1 MNLSVGTSSTPL
13 PAHSAYTASTPTKY
27 YMLVALLA
35 SDAST
40 FEVSTKK
47 IASYLAE
54 SNSKKIATY
63 LHSS

>member
-13 PAHSAYTASTPTKY
+13 PAHSAYMASTQTKY

-35 SDAST
+35 SDANTS
-40 FEVSTKK
+40 EESTKK
-47 IASYLAE
+47 MVSYLAE
-54 SNSKKIATY
+54 SNSFKSATY

>member
-1 MNLSVGTSSTPL
+1 MSVGTLSTPL
-13 PAHSAYTASTPTKY
+13 PAHSALKASTQTKY

-35 SDAST
+35 SDANTS
-40 FEVSTKK
+40 EESTKK

-54 SNSKKIATY
+54 SNSYKSAAY